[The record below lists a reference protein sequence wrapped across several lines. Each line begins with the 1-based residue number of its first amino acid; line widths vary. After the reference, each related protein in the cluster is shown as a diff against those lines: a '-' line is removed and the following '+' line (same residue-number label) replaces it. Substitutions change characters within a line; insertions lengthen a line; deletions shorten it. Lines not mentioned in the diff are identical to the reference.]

1 MKICS
6 ICGHYLNYYSQI
18 DLYHC
23 IMCDGFREPRNKMYY
38 ILTGIG
44 SMVIGSVGT
53 IAFLL
58 AISPWVKK
66 QSKKGA
72 NSIQD
77 VGEQVNAT
85 LIDKEGVKH
94 NVN

>member
-1 MKICS
+1 
-6 ICGHYLNYYSQI
+6 
-18 DLYHC
+18 
-23 IMCDGFREPRNKMYY
+23 MYY
-38 ILTGIG
+38 ILTGLG
-44 SMVIGSVGT
+44 SMVVGSVGT

-66 QSKKGA
+66 QSISRKGA

-85 LIDKEGVKH
+85 LIDKEGAKH
-94 NVN
+94 HVN